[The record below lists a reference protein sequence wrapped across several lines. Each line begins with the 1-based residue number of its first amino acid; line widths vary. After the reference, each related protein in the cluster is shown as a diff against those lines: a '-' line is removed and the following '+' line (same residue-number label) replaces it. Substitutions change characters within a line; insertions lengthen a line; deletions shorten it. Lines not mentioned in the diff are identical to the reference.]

1 MEVQKEELT
10 EHADVD
16 VEPGTVATIMA
27 VFVNIMLFLTFF
39 NLKKIT
45 IYTAIITL
53 FPAGEWSIV
62 SMCVCVPL
70 RVSVCRYISRTA
82 WPMFTE
88 FFVHVTYGPG

>member
-1 MEVQKEELT
+1 MLYLLLRLRMEVQKEELT

-16 VEPGTVATIMA
+16 VEPGTVATNMA
-27 VFVNIMLFLTFF
+27 VFVNIMLLLTFF

-62 SMCVCVPL
+62 SMCVCA
-70 RVSVCRYISRTA
+70 SACVCLQVYIQNCMA
-82 WPMFTE
+82 N
-88 FFVHVTYGPG
+88 VY